1 MPEKPIKIW
10 NVNVNNIV
18 LSILVESENN
28 YNYLIG
34 CLDEVIIPLVLILFK
49 MNGYVKTSKVKNWDK
64 DKYNKLIYF
73 CIIDEFL
80 LKSMKTFRLRLKT

>member
-1 MPEKPIKIW
+1 MVEKSIKIW

-18 LSILVESENN
+18 LSILVETENN

-49 MNGYVKTSKVKNWDK
+49 INGYVKTSKVKN
-64 DKYNKLIYF
+64 
-73 CIIDEFL
+73 
-80 LKSMKTFRLRLKT
+80 

>member
-34 CLDEVIIPLVLILFK
+34 CLDEVIIPLVLIMFK

-73 CIIDEFL
+73 SINDEFL
-80 LKSMKTFRLRLKT
+80 LKSIKTFRLRLKT

>member
-1 MPEKPIKIW
+1 MAEKSIKIW

-18 LSILVESENN
+18 LSILVETENN

-49 MNGYVKTSKVKNWDK
+49 INGYVKTSKVKNWDK
-64 DKYNKLIYF
+64 DKYNKLMHF
-73 CIIDEFL
+73 CINDEIL
-80 LKSMKTFRLRLKT
+80 LKSIKTFRLRLKT